1 MERDELI
8 SLRDQ
13 DLHMGMIEL
22 IDKDDQTEELTKVK
36 HVDSKKMF
44 ELEKE
49 LEKLYSSMDANNG
62 VLEDDHFCL

>member
-22 IDKDDQTEELTKVK
+22 IDKDDQTEELTKVNRI
-36 HVDSKKMF
+36 DSNKML

-62 VLEDDHFCL
+62 ILEDDLFCL